1 MNFITF
7 LLTDE
12 AESRLD
18 DLIKSLQKTSTPVKS
33 GEGGAASASSF
44 KPPTS
49 GTSPEVMIPNNQSGL
64 ATSTSVKPL
73 PPDNYKNNILKAKS
87 QDENKKVGGNAML
100 SFSNSSSHEE
110 KSRLEFLGKFFVNS
124 FTFQTSRKMFAAAV
138 AATFASNIKQHI
150 FYVNQH
156 GSTKVV

>member
-33 GEGGAASASSF
+33 GEGGVASASSF

-64 ATSTSVKPL
+64 ATSSSVKPL

-124 FTFQTSRKMFAAAV
+124 FTFQTSRKMFAAA
-138 AATFASNIKQHI
+138 ATFASNIKQHI

-156 GSTKVV
+156 ESTKVV

>member
-7 LLTDE
+7 LSSLTDE

-18 DLIKSLQKTSTPVKS
+18 DLIKSLQKTSTPVKA
-33 GEGGAASASSF
+33 GEGGATSF

-64 ATSTSVKPL
+64 ATSSSVKPL

-100 SFSNSSSHEE
+100 SFSNPSSHEE
-110 KSRLEFLGKFFVNS
+110 KSRLEFLGKIFVNS
-124 FTFQTSRKMFAAAV
+124 FTF
-138 AATFASNIKQHI
+138 
-150 FYVNQH
+150 
-156 GSTKVV
+156 